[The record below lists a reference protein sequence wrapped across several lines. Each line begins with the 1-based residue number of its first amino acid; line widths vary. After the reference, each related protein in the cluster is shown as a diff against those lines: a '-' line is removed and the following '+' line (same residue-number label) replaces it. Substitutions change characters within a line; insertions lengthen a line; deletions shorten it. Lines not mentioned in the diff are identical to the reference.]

1 MVAGD
6 DGTDTE
12 HVRITNSQTHDINS
26 LLPKGSI
33 YALSL
38 PTINTEGRFFSLSQL
53 AGRIAVVI
61 NVACAW
67 GKTALTYGQIK
78 RLLRADTGDGDREL
92 EVDDVKA
99 TLPAIGLKSDNII
112 ILAFPTNDFRQEPG
126 SNDQIG
132 HTVSELLGP
141 ELYHSPNFILFPKS
155 SLKTNPVYRLLK
167 THMPQTSVKHNFY
180 KYVIGRNGLPL
191 KFYNKKD
198 DLVEIVTEFKESDI

>member
-1 MVAGD
+1 MVDGD
-6 DGTDTE
+6 GGTDTE
-12 HVRITNSQTHDINS
+12 HVQISNPQTHDIDS
-26 LLPKGSI
+26 LFPKGSI

-38 PTINTEGRFFSLSQL
+38 PTINTEGGFFSLSQL

-78 RLLRADTGDGDREL
+78 LLLRADTGFGDREQA
-92 EVDDVKA
+92 VDDAKA
-99 TLPAIGLKSDNII
+99 TLPAIGLKSDIM
-112 ILAFPTNDFRQEPG
+112 ILAFPTNDFHQEPG
-126 SNDQIG
+126 SNDEIA

-167 THMPQTSVKHNFY
+167 RHMPQTSVKHNFY
-180 KYVIGRNGLPL
+180 KYIIGKDGLPVQ
-191 KFYNKKD
+191 FYNKKD
-198 DLVEIVTEFKESDI
+198 DLVKIVTEFKESDM